1 MSVFS
6 CAFRNMFSDTVN
18 LYKKQKWNDLQMN
31 NEVRNMKKKLAVEF
45 YGYQRAY
52 NMIKHDWMEMLY
64 GSMGISEKNLA
75 IYESLWRA
83 GK

>member
-1 MSVFS
+1 MSVFP

-31 NEVRNMKKKLAVEF
+31 NEVRNMKKNLAVEF

-52 NMIKHDWMEMLY
+52 NMIEHDWMEMLY